1 MLNKAASAVAEL
13 PFIDLAAQRRRIGPA
28 IEQAIGRV
36 LDHGK
41 FILGPEINELEA
53 ELAVFSGAEHVVSC
67 ANGTDALSLILLAR
81 GVGPGDAVI
90 CPSFTFAATAEVIA
104 LVGATPVFV
113 DVLPDTFNLDPH
125 SVEQAIAL
133 AKKSGL
139 RPVMLIS
146 VDLFGQPADY
156 EPLEVLCKADG
167 LFLLADAAQSF
178 GATYK
183 GRKVGTIGDAV
194 GTSFFPAKP
203 LGCYGDGGAIFTADP
218 ELAQLLRS
226 LRVHGQGKDRYD
238 HPRVGINSR
247 LDAIQAAIL
256 LEKLRVFPDEIEA
269 RDRVARRYNDGLA
282 DLAAVPFVMH
292 GATSVW
298 AQYTLRITGADR
310 AAFQASL
317 RAAGI
322 PTMVYYPVPL
332 HRQLAYQDALVA
344 GGSLPVTDAL
354 SADVVSLPMHP
365 YLAPE
370 TQDRIIAAARDALGA
385 ELVPALA
392 ATG

>member
-1 MLNKAASAVAEL
+1 MLNRPASTVAEL

-41 FILGPEINELEA
+41 FILGPEIDELEA
-53 ELAVFSGAEHVVSC
+53 ELGVFCGADHVVSC

-81 GVGPGDAVI
+81 GIGPGDAVI
-90 CPSFTFAATAEVIA
+90 CPSFTFAATAEVVA
-104 LVGATPVFV
+104 LVGATPVFA
-113 DVLPDTFNLDPH
+113 DVLPDTFNLDPA
-125 SVEQAIAL
+125 SVADAIRL
-133 AKKSGL
+133 ARRSGL
-139 RPVMLIS
+139 NPAMLIA

-156 EPLEVLCKADG
+156 EPLEALCAAEG

-203 LGCYGDGGAIFTADP
+203 LGCYGDGGAVFTNDA
-218 ELAQLLRS
+218 ELAGLLRS

-256 LEKLRVFPDEIEA
+256 LEKLRVFPDEIVA
-269 RDRVARRYNDGLA
+269 RQVVARRYSDGLA
-282 DLAAVPFVMH
+282 DLAEVPFVMN

-310 AAFQASL
+310 AAFQAAL

-332 HRQLAYQDALVA
+332 HRQPAYRDALVA
-344 GGSLPVTDAL
+344 GGTLPVTDAL
-354 SADVVSLPMHP
+354 SDDVVSLPMHP
-365 YLAPE
+365 YLDRE

-385 ELVPALA
+385 ELIPAV
-392 ATG
+392 ATMR